1 MRISTILR
9 NQVISRSCGALGVLC
24 LAAGSI
30 LYVASRNLFDAQAFG
45 IRVSESLFD
54 PGVANYASQTIT
66 DSIIKSRPNLIA
78 IRPFIQATA
87 SSLVSTR
94 PFRALVG
101 NAAQQAHRA
110 AFSEGTQRLILSIPD
125 LQILVHSA
133 LSQMS
138 PELAAKIPKQI
149 QATLASLGD
158 GRSSQLL
165 VDVWRLGRR
174 LQWLWQLLLPCG
186 AALLLVALW
195 ASWDRQRGLVWLGQE
210 IIAAGVILATIVPAT
225 KIAAAAIHSP
235 TERELARGLIQAFF
249 GDLNNWAW
257 FFCGVGILI
266 AAGASSQL
274 ERVDPL
280 VTARSAVNRLIT
292 PPALP
297 RRRLAWGLLLLVIG
311 QVAMLYPLEAL
322 RGAIILVGIISA
334 YIGVREVF
342 RVLRE
347 ALQRGVPATDI
358 SSQRS
363 PALPFVAAFAV
374 LPILAAVWIIRKNP
388 TIELAPEAAI
398 LACNGYSEL
407 CDRRVDEVA
416 FAGTHNAMSNQSIQG
431 WMFPHQEA
439 DIPQQLTDGIR
450 ALLFDVHRGFSG
462 GARIKTD
469 MSTEPSAEKVI
480 AAVGKE
486 GYDAALRIRNRL
498 VGVDEGNPS
507 LYLCHGFCEL
517 GAYTLTPLLT
527 EIRNFLVSH
536 PDEVLLL
543 IIEDYA
549 APSEIAHAFD
559 QSGLTDF
566 VYQGSGQ
573 PNWPTLR
580 DLITSGRRVIVFIES
595 GRPGIGWLRPAFE
608 SVRETPYTFHK
619 PEEFTC
625 AANRGGDSGSLF
637 LLNNWIDTTPAPR
650 PSNALLVNSFAAL
663 SQRALLCAQERDHM
677 PNIIAVDF
685 YRTGDLLRVV
695 DQINR
700 VHAQVPTH

>member
-1 MRISTILR
+1 
-9 NQVISRSCGALGVLC
+9 
-24 LAAGSI
+24 
-30 LYVASRNLFDAQAFG
+30 
-45 IRVSESLFD
+45 
-54 PGVANYASQTIT
+54 
-66 DSIIKSRPNLIA
+66 
-78 IRPFIQATA
+78 
-87 SSLVSTR
+87 
-94 PFRALVG
+94 
-101 NAAQQAHRA
+101 
-110 AFSEGTQRLILSIPD
+110 
-125 LQILVHSA
+125 
-133 LSQMS
+133 
-138 PELAAKIPKQI
+138 
-149 QATLASLGD
+149 
-158 GRSSQLL
+158 
-165 VDVWRLGRR
+165 
-174 LQWLWQLLLPCG
+174 
-186 AALLLVALW
+186 
-195 ASWDRQRGLVWLGQE
+195 
-210 IIAAGVILATIVPAT
+210 
-225 KIAAAAIHSP
+225 
-235 TERELARGLIQAFF
+235 
-249 GDLNNWAW
+249 
-257 FFCGVGILI
+257 
-266 AAGASSQL
+266 
-274 ERVDPL
+274 
-280 VTARSAVNRLIT
+280 
-292 PPALP
+292 
-297 RRRLAWGLLLLVIG
+297 
-311 QVAMLYPLEAL
+311 
-322 RGAIILVGIISA
+322 
-334 YIGVREVF
+334 
-342 RVLRE
+342 
-347 ALQRGVPATDI
+347 VPATDI
-358 SSQRS
+358 SSHRS
-363 PALPFVAAFAV
+363 PALPFVVAFAV

-527 EIRNFLVSH
+527 EIRNFLISH

-566 VYQGSGQ
+566 VYQGSGK

-608 SVRETPYTFHK
+608 SIRETPYTFHK
-619 PEEFTC
+619 TEEFTC

-650 PSNALLVNSFAAL
+650 PSNALLVNSFTAL

-700 VHAQVPTH
+700 VPFHGQVQTR